1 MNANELEHLI
11 LQMRQIGNDTQA
23 CEVKES
29 RNKISESIPD
39 TLSAFSNGDGGIIIL
54 GVSEKEGFTKY
65 GTGLCLY
72 NTFVAARI

>member
-39 TLSAFSNGDGGIIIL
+39 TLPPSPTATAASSSSAYPKRKDS
-54 GVSEKEGFTKY
+54 
-65 GTGLCLY
+65 
-72 NTFVAARI
+72 RR